1 MLQPKL
7 LAAIAAS
14 SLLQALPFPPLG
26 CVSSGLNQGLHQVL
40 RFHVVAHLYTG
51 CPCLGQNRLLL
62 MMGLLSQGHM
72 FIHICKRDV
81 IAQAKTGYTDQS
93 RPVSSKNCTRFQQ
106 ILQLRHW
113 RRANL
118 KLRKRKY
125 SGVFVVRQEG
135 EAEAAAP
142 QEAFEGGKVTLLPTT
157 TDLTLS
163 ERQVL
168 EINLRVQR
176 QNGAP
181 PDFPV
186 FVRQGFDI
194 KVLAD
199 GYTEDSQGLIYKELE
214 SGSGDRPVDGQ
225 EVTFNYVAYN
235 ESGAIIDS
243 SYRKGRPA
251 QTRLGIR
258 GLIPGFEL
266 GVKDMN
272 VGGKRRLVVPPE
284 LGPPVGPS
292 TFFSAKQ
299 CEVFDVELLAVKSCS
314 RRQVAMF
321 SSVVC
326 E

>member
-1 MLQPKL
+1 MPGWSLTSLRCGYWPTQETSQVSRFAKRAFVRRQKDAQRDL
-7 LAAIAAS
+7 MCQFSMDVDSAECSGHLDGDTRTWHSSLAQNATTLRCALETTTSLSEQADVATKAFSCNRRIIIAAGIALS
-14 SLLQALPFPPLG
+14 SLG
-26 CVSSGLNQGLHQVL
+26 
-40 RFHVVAHLYTG
+40 
-51 CPCLGQNRLLL
+51 
-62 MMGLLSQGHM
+62 
-72 FIHICKRDV
+72 
-81 IAQAKTGYTDQS
+81 
-93 RPVSSKNCTRFQQ
+93 
-106 ILQLRHW
+106 
-113 RRANL
+113 
-118 KLRKRKY
+118 
-125 SGVFVVRQEG
+125 EG

>member
-1 MLQPKL
+1 MCQFSMDVDSAECSGHLDGDTRTWHSS
-7 LAAIAAS
+7 LAQNATTLRCALETTTSLSEQADVATKAFSCNRRIIIAAGIALS
-14 SLLQALPFPPLG
+14 SLG
-26 CVSSGLNQGLHQVL
+26 
-40 RFHVVAHLYTG
+40 
-51 CPCLGQNRLLL
+51 
-62 MMGLLSQGHM
+62 
-72 FIHICKRDV
+72 
-81 IAQAKTGYTDQS
+81 
-93 RPVSSKNCTRFQQ
+93 
-106 ILQLRHW
+106 
-113 RRANL
+113 
-118 KLRKRKY
+118 
-125 SGVFVVRQEG
+125 EG